1 MTPNSTSTS
10 ASEETEVDQ
19 PLFDTDYDL
28 ERDLKTGERIITEE
42 AAALAVQRIGLAET
56 AYTPIPYKQYFVWH
70 KLIFVSWGMIFY
82 NILVG
87 VFSITVGIQVGAH
100 RLWAHRSFK
109 ARFSL
114 RVLLM
119 CFNTMAL
126 QTSIFEWSRDH
137 RGHHKWSDSD
147 ADPYNA
153 NRGFFFSHVG
163 WVALN
168 KHPEVIRKGKTID
181 MSDLLADPVVMFQ
194 KRHYYPLV
202 FVFWFLLPTV
212 IPVYFWGEPI
222 WRTILLV
229 VIFRHVYTLNTTW
242 LVNSWAH
249 MYGWRPYDRRIA
261 PVEASIR
268 HLLMGEGFHNFHHA
282 FPWDYSASEL
292 GPLDVFNPATA
303 FIDLFAK
310 MGLAYDLKKANT
322 SLVERKLAAL
332 GDRAVTKDGKGSY
345 YKSRVDMLTEWV
357 GVPDPALPKLNFTI
371 ELSALKV
378 RSKTLHDQTTA
389 LSNDLIQGGYRHLV
403 DGLITQL
410 GILWNLNYDLEHSTG
425 QLSITEWNIL
435 SAAMTHREDRVKEEL
450 AI

>member
-1 MTPNSTSTS
+1 M
-10 ASEETEVDQ
+10 
-19 PLFDTDYDL
+19 
-28 ERDLKTGERIITEE
+28 IITEE
-42 AAALAVQRIGLAET
+42 AAAQAVQRIGLAET
-56 AYTPIPYKQYFVWH
+56 AYKPIPYKQHLVWY
-70 KLIFVSWGMIFY
+70 KLIFVSIAHVLALYSLTYFPQVSWGMIFY
-82 NILVG
+82 TMLVG
-87 VFSITVGIQVGAH
+87 VFSTTVGIQVGAH

-119 CFNTMAL
+119 CLNTMAL

-194 KRHYYPLV
+194 KRHY
-202 FVFWFLLPTV
+202 LPAV

-229 VIFRHVYTLNTTW
+229 VFFRHVYTLNTAW

-268 HLLMGEGFHNFHHA
+268 HLLAGEGFHNYHHA

-322 SLVERKLAAL
+322 SLVERKLAAV

-345 YKSRVDMLTEWV
+345 YKSRVDVLTEWIGGLV
-357 GVPDPALPKLNFTI
+357 SLFSPFI
-371 ELSALKV
+371 ILKV
-378 RSKTLHDQTTA
+378 
-389 LSNDLIQGGYRHLV
+389 V
-403 DGLITQL
+403 
-410 GILWNLNYDLEHSTG
+410 LEG
-425 QLSITEWNIL
+425 NV
-435 SAAMTHREDRVKEEL
+435 R
-450 AI
+450 